1 MRQKRENQP
10 RLFGPWPGHPLACEL
25 EAMARI
31 LDCHPVIG
39 DLAWQDLTRNVS
51 PKAGAPGMDAVS
63 VVKASVL
70 QKLMGVSFEKLA
82 FHLADSHSC
91 RAFMA
96 MGPFDKAPGASTLQ
110 ENVSAIKARTWEAIN
125 RVLMEWAKANG
136 IEPGCKMRF
145 DCTAVEAN
153 IHRPT
158 DSSLLNDLVRV
169 ICRTLQKA
177 GLPKSFRFRDR
188 RRVARKLAFNIAQAT
203 TDQKRKTLYRK
214 LIRHG
219 EDLYQEVLAIVMRLD
234 KNRQALGE
242 KIAHWLDLM
251 KKVVG
256 QARQRVL
263 LGKSVPARQKV
274 VSIFETHADIISKG
288 QRETVFGHKICL
300 AGGASGLITDCTIEY
315 GNPADS
321 DLAPKMIVRH
331 KGIFGQPPRQAA
343 FDGGFA
349 SKPNLKAFKAY
360 GVADVAFH
368 KKRGLKVSD
377 MVKSSWVYKQ
387 LRNFRAGIEG
397 NISTLKR
404 AFGLSRCN
412 WRGRESFHAYVWTS
426 ILAYNL
432 TALARHCLD
441 KALL

>member
-1 MRQKRENQP
+1 MRQKGVIQP
-10 RLFGPWPGHPLACEL
+10 KLCGHWPGHPLAQEF

-31 LDCHPVIG
+31 LEAHPVIA
-39 DLAWQDLTRNVS
+39 DMAWQDLTENAS
-51 PKAGAPGMDAVS
+51 PNAGAPGMDAAS
-63 VVKASVL
+63 VVKAGVL
-70 QKLMGVSFEKLA
+70 QKLMGVSFHKLA
-82 FHLADSHSC
+82 FHLADSFSC

-96 MGPFDKAPGASTLQ
+96 MGPFDKAPSASALQ
-110 ENVSAIKARTWEAIN
+110 ENISTVKARTWEAIN
-125 RVLMEWAKANG
+125 RLLMDWAKSNC
-136 IEPGCKMRF
+136 IETGAKMRF
-145 DCTAVEAN
+145 DCTPVEAN

-169 ICRTLQKA
+169 ICRTLKKS

-188 RRVARKLAFNIAQAT
+188 RRVAKKLAFNIAQAT
-203 TDQKRKTLYRK
+203 TAQKRKTLYRK

-219 EDLYQEVLAIVMRLD
+219 EDLYREVLGIVLRLD
-234 KNRQALGE
+234 EDKQALGE
-242 KIAHWLDLM
+242 KLLNWLGLM
-251 KKVVG
+251 QKVVD

-263 LGKSVPARQKV
+263 LQKQVPAEQKV
-274 VSIFETHADIISKG
+274 VSIFETHADILSKG
-288 QRETVFGHKICL
+288 KRETVFGHKICL

-349 SKPNLKAFKAY
+349 SKANLKAFKVY
-360 GVADVAFH
+360 GVDDVAFH
-368 KKRGLKVSD
+368 KKRGLDIPD

-397 NISTLKR
+397 CISNLKR
-404 AFGLSRCN
+404 VFGLSRCN
-412 WRGRESFHAYVWTS
+412 WRGRENFHAYVWTS

-432 TALARHCLD
+432 VALGRHYMD
-441 KALL
+441 KGLL